1 MLKLKLPLIVSAV
14 LLTQGCQST
23 MDSMSASVSDTVGSL
38 KESWQEAQK
47 RNAESRAK
55 WWYNDKP
62 LMAPKHKDG
71 SEFNV
76 GGKRDTIGGF
86 RQFNWSQP
94 LSADMTLVKRDGL
107 INIYKYTGDLDKRIG
122 GAKLSDIQFGYFDNR
137 LHSVTL
143 KTNNDADGQA
153 LLTALDLTFGRGMAP
168 NSPSEKPWQA
178 QYGLNTSP
186 LFVHSN
192 VFHYNK
198 HYGWAEYDCFSDDK
212 PCEATLY
219 SKLEEYK
226 RQEAF
231 IQQANE
237 SASDF

>member
-1 MLKLKLPLIVSAV
+1 MLRGKLPLLISAV
-14 LLTQGCQST
+14 LLTQGCQT
-23 MDSMSASVSDTVGSL
+23 TVETVGGSVSEAVSSV
-38 KESWQEAQK
+38 KKSWQQAQR
-47 RNAESRAK
+47 RNAESRTK
-55 WWYNDKP
+55 WWYNDRP

-76 GGKRDTIGGF
+76 GGKKDTISGF
-86 RQFNWSQP
+86 RQFKWSQP
-94 LSADMTLVKRDGL
+94 LSGDMTLIKQDGL
-107 INIYKYTGDLDKRIG
+107 ISIYHYNGDLDKRIG

-137 LHSVTL
+137 LYSVELITD
-143 KTNNDADGQA
+143 NDADGQA

-168 NSPSEKPWQA
+168 NAPSEKPWHA
-178 QYGLNTSP
+178 NYGLNTSP

-192 VFHYNK
+192 IFHYNK
-198 HYGWAEYDCFSDDK
+198 HYGWAEYDCFSDDN
-212 PCEATLY
+212 PCKATLY

-231 IQQANE
+231 MMQADE